1 MGAVDRKRREFLTAA
16 ASFAAGAAIFEGTA
30 EAATSQPV
38 TILNGGGA
46 PKSHLGIIGDF
57 YIDDRAHAIYGP
69 KRSHGW
75 GKPTSLIGPFG
86 HTGARGVEGASGEP
100 GPAGA
105 AGTQGPPG
113 PQGPQGY
120 SVLHGSGAPAA
131 SLGENNDFYID
142 TAATELYGP
151 KEGGVWG
158 SPVSLTGG
166 SNISAIDGGA
176 L

>member
-1 MGAVDRKRREFLTAA
+1 MDRRRREFLTAA
-16 ASFAAGAAIFEGTA
+16 ASFAAGAAMFEGTA
-30 EAATSQPV
+30 DAAASQPV
-38 TILNGGGA
+38 TILNGRGA
-46 PKSHLGIIGDF
+46 PKSHVGTIGDF

-75 GKPTSLIGPFG
+75 GKRTSLIGPE
-86 HTGARGVEGASGEP
+86 GARGASGER
-100 GPAGA
+100 GA
-105 AGTQGPPG
+105 AGAPGAQGPTG
-113 PQGPQGY
+113 SEGPQGY

-142 TAATELYGP
+142 TAATQLYGP

-166 SNISAIDGGA
+166 ANITAIDGGA